1 MMCDGISQH
10 DLEQNTIASLPPSI
24 HALLLAQV
32 GKLVQEQ
39 VDETRLEVVPE
50 EAMLFEDES
59 SSDGS
64 DSGLESLLGPLG
76 L

>member
-1 MMCDGISQH
+1 MVTSNTGIHFLLLWYNIVVMMCDGISQH

-39 VDETRLEVVPE
+39 VDETRLE
-50 EAMLFEDES
+50 A
-59 SSDGS
+59 GA
-64 DSGLESLLGPLG
+64 
-76 L
+76 

>member
-1 MMCDGISQH
+1 MKL
-10 DLEQNTIASLPPSI
+10 DL
-24 HALLLAQV
+24 
-32 GKLVQEQ
+32 
-39 VDETRLEVVPE
+39 RLVPE